1 MLKKIVICKPG
12 IMIVESTRSYKYTR
26 TCDICGKEIT
36 GTFYRLYR
44 KTRENP
50 KHDCCID
57 ICMECYYNE
66 NHLENYPVNRY
77 DTWAI
82 KKFMNPMDEIDTYPE
97 YDYGDCNWFD
107 DDDPE
112 TEEINGENNEAVANF
127 IDFVRKTAKSL
138 GILEER
144 GRIHYE
150 R

>member
-1 MLKKIVICKPG
+1 MLKKTVTSKPA
-12 IMIVESTRSYKYTR
+12 IMIVDSTRSYKYTR

-50 KHDCCID
+50 KSDWCFD
-57 ICMECYYNE
+57 ICRDCYCNDKY
-66 NHLENYPVNRY
+66 LEAFPVNRY
-77 DTWAI
+77 SIWAI
-82 KKFMNPMDEIDTYPE
+82 KKFLNPTKEIDTDPE

-107 DDDPE
+107 DDPK
-112 TEEINGENNEAVANF
+112 TEEINGENNEAVTDF

-144 GRIHYE
+144 GRIHYG

>member
-1 MLKKIVICKPG
+1 MLKKTVTSKPG
-12 IMIVESTRSYKYTR
+12 IMIVDSARSYKYTR

-36 GTFYRLYR
+36 EPFYRLYR

-50 KHDCCID
+50 KQDWCID
-57 ICMECYYNE
+57 ICMDCYYNDE
-66 NHLENYPVNRY
+66 HLEKYPVNRY
-77 DTWAI
+77 STWAI
-82 KKFMNPMDEIDTYPE
+82 ERFMDPTKEIDTDPE

-107 DDDPE
+107 DDPE
-112 TEEINGENNEAVANF
+112 TEDVNEEHNEAVTDF

-144 GRIHYE
+144 GRVHYG

>member
-1 MLKKIVICKPG
+1 MLKKTVVSKPG
-12 IMIVESTRSYKYTR
+12 IMIVDNTRSCKYTR

-36 GTFYRLYR
+36 KPFYRLYR

-50 KHDCCID
+50 KRDWCID
-57 ICMECYYNE
+57 ICMDCYVNDKYIE
-66 NHLENYPVNRY
+66 TCPVNRY
-77 DTWAI
+77 STWAI
-82 KKFMNPMDEIDTYPE
+82 KKFMDPTEEIEFDPE

-112 TEEINGENNEAVANF
+112 TENINEENNEAVTNF
-127 IDFVRKTAKSL
+127 IDFVRKTATSL

-144 GRIHYE
+144 GRVYYG